1 MKFEPALIVQLVGA
15 GLAMVAAFGLPVTG
29 DQRQA
34 ILEFTA
40 IVVAIMVGQ
49 GVVTRSFAYSEH
61 TVDRLTS
68 EAEAVGYER
77 GVAGQAGS

>member
-1 MKFEPALIVQLVGA
+1 MLIVQLVGA
-15 GLAMVAAFGLPVTG
+15 GLAMVAAFGLPVTE
-29 DQRQA
+29 DQRTA

-49 GVVTRSFAYSEH
+49 GVVTRSFAFSEA

-68 EAEAVGYER
+68 EAEASGYER
-77 GVAGQAGS
+77 GAAGQAGS